1 MPENQVKTIDRK
13 HVIVSLDP
21 DMSFELERKTILPSS
36 WNNELV
42 ADLEA
47 ACYKNSKGHFSL
59 VTEPLICHR
68 Q

>member
-1 MPENQVKTIDRK
+1 L
-13 HVIVSLDP
+13 VSLEP